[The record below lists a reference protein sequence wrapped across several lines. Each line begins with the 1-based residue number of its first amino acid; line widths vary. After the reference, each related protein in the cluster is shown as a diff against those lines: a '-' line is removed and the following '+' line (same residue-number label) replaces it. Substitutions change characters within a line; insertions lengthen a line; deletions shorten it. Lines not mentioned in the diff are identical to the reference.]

1 MGIWFIIFICG
12 GIGVHIS
19 LKYLGKM
26 LSSLIIFGFIVYIVC
41 SIINCVNSVG
51 LECITFCISTT
62 IIGIISIISFIKLLF
77 ILDNIIETNNKT
89 KGTIDEETKQKIFEE
104 CFEYYKKNGYND
116 EEAWESAI
124 EDLKNNKI
132 L

>member
-1 MGIWFIIFICG
+1 
-12 GIGVHIS
+12 
-19 LKYLGKM
+19 M
-26 LSSLIIFGFIVYIVC
+26 LSSLIIFWFIVYIIC
-41 SIINCVNSVG
+41 SIINCVG

-62 IIGIISIISFIKLLF
+62 IIGIVSIISFIKLLF
-77 ILDNIIETNNKT
+77 ILDNIIEANNKT

-104 CFEYYKKNGYND
+104 CFEYYKKNGYSD

>member
-12 GIGVHIS
+12 GIVVHIS

-41 SIINCVNSVG
+41 SIINCFNGVG

-62 IIGIISIISFIKLLF
+62 IIGIVSIISFIKLLF

>member
-1 MGIWFIIFICG
+1 MGICFIIFICG

-26 LSSLIIFGFIVYIVC
+26 LSSLIIFWFIVYIIC
-41 SIINCVNSVG
+41 SIISVG

-62 IIGIISIISFIKLLF
+62 IIGIVSIISFIKLLF